1 LFSRAI
7 TLTEPNISALE
18 NNKTLHLLNQKPLF
32 NSTTI
37 DTVNGIAR
45 PVVPRSTVNAQNT
58 LINMSDSFNDQI
70 LNDLRKVMVSDFFKN
85 PKTFKGNKDDVMEW
99 IDDIEHLFEVAL
111 ISDHLKLNLISS
123 TLRGDA
129 MEWYKHSKNSIV
141 SWEDFVREVKQTVTS
156 FCHKEIA
163 FKN

>member
-1 LFSRAI
+1 MI
-7 TLTEPNISALE
+7 
-18 NNKTLHLLNQKPLF
+18 
-32 NSTTI
+32 
-37 DTVNGIAR
+37 
-45 PVVPRSTVNAQNT
+45 
-58 LINMSDSFNDQI
+58 
-70 LNDLRKVMVSDFFKN
+70 FFKN